1 MTVLRVTHTKYWSQ
15 EESRM
20 EKLRSLCGA
29 GGGRRGAG
37 GAFPN
42 RPKKLLPLF
51 LFATCAYMC
60 LGEHM
65 CVNASV

>member
-1 MTVLRVTHTKYWSQ
+1 MAVLRVTHTKYWSQ
-15 EESRM
+15 EESRK

-29 GGGRRGAG
+29 GGRGGAR

-51 LFATCAYMC
+51 SICYMC
-60 LGEHM
+60 IY
-65 CVNASV
+65 VSR